1 MPVDSLAGGTVR
13 GHVTKGQYVY
23 GTLRT
28 AIIRCELEPGER
40 LIIDDLARRF
50 DVSIIPIREALRLLE
65 SEGLVISVAHVG
77 ATVAPI
83 SRQSVAEVFTILEGL
98 ETVSARAAALA
109 ATEETLAA
117 LDRLVADMDRALKAR
132 RQSRWAALNSRFHLA
147 ISELSDMPML
157 HGMLQRAL
165 DHWDRVRRHFF
176 ADVFTRRA
184 EIAQR
189 EHHELVR
196 LMRARELDALESA
209 MRAHNRDAL
218 AAYTAYLQAADEAG
232 EAVGGARR

>member
-1 MPVDSLAGGTVR
+1 MPVDALASGASR
-13 GHVTKGQYVY
+13 RHVTKGQYVY
-23 GTLRT
+23 GTLRD

-40 LIIDDLARRF
+40 LVIDDLARRL
-50 DVSIIPIREALRLLE
+50 DISIIPIREALRLLE

-83 SRQSVAEVFTILEGL
+83 SRQSVVEVFTILEGL
-98 ETVSARAAALA
+98 ETASARAAAMTA
-109 ATEETLAA
+109 ADAGF
-117 LDRLVADMDRALKAR
+117 DRLDELVRAMDRALAEGR
-132 RQSRWAALNSRFHLA
+132 PSEWAALNSRFHLA
-147 ISELSDMPML
+147 ISELSAMPML

-165 DHWDRVRRHFF
+165 DHWDRVRRYFF

-196 LMRARELDALESA
+196 LMRARALDRLEDA

-218 AAYTAYLQAADEAG
+218 AAYAEYLQTADAPRASRG
-232 EAVGGARR
+232 TP